1 MRAHSS
7 IGRGILALAF
17 GGALS
22 LLLSPTAVMA
32 QEAAGSKASPAPSA
46 LASVPPVSSLI
57 RPVSEYRDVVERY
70 TTDQGVLIRRYDVV
84 YSPNRRARLRDFYSA
99 WRTRLREA
107 DFEGLSQE
115 AKADYLLLENR
126 IRYELELLDR
136 EENTDAE
143 MAPLIPF
150 ASKIVGYHEAWRLQE
165 PVDPVALAA
174 SLNGLAGEIARAR
187 HGVEAGLRGDARGIK
202 TTPIVAYRAAAT
214 LDRLRTTL
222 REWHGFYSGY
232 DPLFTWWTA
241 DPYGNADM
249 ALAGY
254 IGFLRERVVGVRPD
268 SEGDIIGDPIGADG
282 MRADLEVEMIPY
294 TPEELV
300 VIGEREFA
308 WLEAEMKKASRELGF
323 GDDWKAALE
332 KVKTLHAEP
341 GSQTEVVRMLAQ
353 EAVDFMEAGGWVTIP
368 PLAKEVWRVRM
379 MPPAQQ
385 RVSPFFLG
393 GEVIQVAYPTDE
405 MTHEEKLMSMR
416 GNNLHFSRAT
426 VHHELIPGHHLQG
439 FMNSR
444 YNSYRRTFR
453 TPFWTEGGALYW
465 EFFLWDHGFPKTPED
480 RIGMLFWRMHRA
492 ARIIFSLNF
501 HLGKMTPQEAIDFL
515 VDRVGHERANAE
527 AEVRRSFL
535 GTYSPLYQVAYMIG
549 GLQIRA
555 LHQELV
561 GSGRMTDLEF
571 HDALYQGGNMPIAM
585 VRARLTGQKLERGG
599 LPPWK
604 FAGEVSIKASRG
616 R

>member
-1 MRAHSS
+1 LIA
-7 IGRGILALAF
+7 
-17 GGALS
+17 
-22 LLLSPTAVMA
+22 A
-32 QEAAGSKASPAPSA
+32 QGSEF
-46 LASVPPVSSLI
+46 
-57 RPVSEYRDVVERY
+57 REVVERY
-70 TTDQGVLIRRYDVV
+70 AADRGALMRRHDIV
-84 YSPNRRARLRDFYSA
+84 YSPTRRARLRDFYAA
-99 WRTRLREA
+99 WRTRLRESN
-107 DFEGLSQE
+107 FEALSQE
-115 AKADYLLLENR
+115 GRADYLLLENR
-126 IRYELELLDR
+126 LRYELELLDR
-136 EENTDAE
+136 EAKSDAE
-143 MAPLIPF
+143 MAPLMPF
-150 ASKIVGYHEAWRLQE
+150 AATIVGYHEAWRLQE
-165 PVDPVALAA
+165 PVDPVGLAA
-174 SLNGLAGEIARAR
+174 SLDRLAGEIERVR
-187 HGVEAGLRGDARGIK
+187 QGVEAGLRGEANGIR
-202 TTPIVAYRAAAT
+202 TTPIVAYRAAAN
-214 LDRLRTTL
+214 LEQLRTTL
-222 REWHGFYSGY
+222 GQWHGFYAGY

-241 DPYGNADM
+241 DPYQKTDA
-249 ALAGY
+249 AISGY
-254 IGFLRERVVGVRPD
+254 VTFLRERVVGIRPGR
-268 SEGDIIGDPIGADG
+268 EGDIIGDPIGADG

-294 TPEELV
+294 TPQELV
-300 VIGEREFA
+300 AIGEREFA
-308 WLEAEMKKASRELGF
+308 WLEAEMKKAAREMGF

-332 KVKTLHAEP
+332 KVKTLHNEP
-341 GSQTEVVRMLAQ
+341 GGQPGMVRMLAQ
-353 EAVDFMEAGGWVTIP
+353 EAVDFMEQGGWITIP

-393 GEVIQVAYPTDE
+393 GEVIQVAYPTED
-405 MTHEEKLMSMR
+405 MSHDGKLMSMR

-426 VHHELIPGHHLQG
+426 VHHELIPGHHLQQ
-439 FMNSR
+439 FMNAR
-444 YNSYRRTFR
+444 YHSHRRTFS

-480 RIGMLFWRMHRA
+480 RVGMLFWRMHRA
-492 ARIIFSLNF
+492 ARIISSLNF

-561 GSGRMTDLEF
+561 GSGKMTDLEF

-604 FAGEVSIKASRG
+604 FAGDIQVNAKAARD
-616 R
+616 

>member
-1 MRAHSS
+1 MTTTATTPRA
-7 IGRGILALAF
+7 LLLAFAALPLAAAPALAQR
-17 GGALS
+17 APAVKA
-22 LLLSPTAVMA
+22 SPTAP
-32 QEAAGSKASPAPSA
+32 AADPLAAVPA
-46 LASVPPVSSLI
+46 LAPLI
-57 RPVSEYRDVVERY
+57 TTPTSEFREVVERY
-70 TTDQGVLIRRYDVV
+70 TADRGALLRRYDVV
-84 YSPNRRARLRDFYSA
+84 YSPTRRARLQDFYNA

-107 DFEGLSQE
+107 DFNALSQE
-115 AKADYLLLENR
+115 ARADYLLLDNKL
-126 IRYELELLDR
+126 RYELELLRR
-136 EENTDAE
+136 EAKTDAE
-143 MAPLIPF
+143 MAPLMPF
-150 ASKIVGYHEAWRLQE
+150 AATIVGYHEAWRLQE
-165 PVDPVALAA
+165 PVEPVSLAA
-174 SLNGLAGEIARAR
+174 SLDGLAGAIASARRA
-187 HGVEAGLRGDARGIK
+187 VEAGLRGEAGGVK
-202 TTPIVAYRAAAT
+202 ATPIVAYRAAAT
-214 LDRLRTTL
+214 LEQLRGTL
-222 REWHGFYSGY
+222 RQWHGFYAGY
-232 DPLFTWWTA
+232 DPIFTWWTA
-241 DPYGNADM
+241 DPYQKADA
-249 ALAGY
+249 ALGEY
-254 IGFLRERVVGVRPD
+254 VKFLRERVVGIRPGT
-268 SEGDIIGDPIGADG
+268 EGDIIGDPIGADG

-300 VIGEREFA
+300 AIGEREFA
-308 WLEAEMKKASRELGF
+308 WLEAEMKKAAREMGF
-323 GDDWKAALE
+323 GDDWRAALE
-332 KVKTLHAEP
+332 KVKTLHATP
-341 GSQTEVVRMLAQ
+341 GDQTATVRMLAQ

-405 MTHEEKLMSMR
+405 MSHDEKLMSMR

-444 YNSYRRTFR
+444 YNSHRRAFS

-465 EFFLWDHGFPKTPED
+465 EFFLWDHGFPQTPED
-480 RIGMLFWRMHRA
+480 RVGMLFWRMHRA

-535 GTYSPLYQVAYMIG
+535 GTYSPLYQIAYMIG

-561 GSGRMTDLEF
+561 GSGKMTDREF

-585 VRARLTGQKLERGG
+585 VRARLTGQKLERAE
-599 LPPWK
+599 LAPWK
-604 FAGEVSIKASRG
+604 FAGDVKVSAKASR
-616 R
+616 